1 MADLYNTVKKQG
13 EQLDGLQKKVTDNTE
28 RISTLETRS
37 QATPPAQSMEAPQIT
52 VNVPDNIATVENI
65 ESLLDKAIVRNT
77 QIISKTAEKIVEVAP
92 KPTIVAPKYDDE
104 VLKTVAR
111 QAADNALER
120 RYSNLEYAAEK
131 LNNRVNGIVNGVIW
145 GSLPVWFYALFIGAL
160 LGAFGFGYGFF
171 HLLDQNDRL
180 TEVEWLYRRHRSYY
194 RTDEEK
200 GIISNMERDFLKG
213 TPHEQDS
220 IKNLIRH
227 WEHKYGTDKT
237 FLYFNPSE
245 D

>member
-37 QATPPAQSMEAPQIT
+37 QATPPAKSAATPQIT
-52 VNVPDNIATVENI
+52 VNVPDNIATK
-65 ESLLDKAIVRNT
+65 ESLAGLLDRGLKAQTKVTAQTIAESMTPIVEKMSNPVVDEATLEKVAQKCADKAFSNRY
-77 QIISKTAEKIVEVAP
+77 S
-92 KPTIVAPKYDDE
+92 
-104 VLKTVAR
+104 R
-111 QAADNALER
+111 LER
-120 RYSNLEYAAEK
+120 AAER
-131 LNNRVNGIVNGVIW
+131 LDNRVNNIVNGVIW
-145 GSLPVWFYALFIGAL
+145 ASIPKWFYALFAAVFIGAV
-160 LGAFGFGYGFF
+160 GFGYGFF

-180 TEVEWLYRRHRSYY
+180 TEVEWLYRRHRTYY

-200 GIISNMERDFLKG
+200 AIISNMERDFLKG

-227 WEHKYGTDKT
+227 WERKYGTDKT
-237 FLYFNPSE
+237 FLYFNPTE

>member
-1 MADLYNTVKKQG
+1 MANMYDTVKKQG

-37 QATPPAQSMEAPQIT
+37 QATPPAQSAVAPQIT
-52 VNVPDNIATVENI
+52 VNVPDNIATVDNI
-65 ESLLDKAIVRNT
+65 DSLLDKAIVRNT
-77 QIISKTAEKIVEVAP
+77 EIISKATAKIVERAP

-160 LGAFGFGYGFF
+160 LSAFGFGYGFF
-171 HLLDQNDRL
+171 SQMAENNHLKQI
-180 TEVEWLYRRHRSYY
+180 EWLYREQRILYSTEDDQKILINR
-194 RTDEEK
+194 
-200 GIISNMERDFLKG
+200 ERAFLRG
-213 TPHEQDS
+213 SVTEQDS
-220 IKNLIRH
+220 IKDLVRY
-227 WEHKYGTDKT
+227 WEDKRGLDDT
-237 FLYFNPSE
+237 FLYFAPTE
-245 D
+245 E